1 MNEKI
6 LKYINKFAVKVGMQE
21 AKSYEDLST
30 EEKETYREWE
40 MALSGRKLTDNDVT
54 LFLESELDIAISRLT
69 DENVK
74 LNSEADI
81 FRKVE
86 VRFIKKIINFLNMPA
101 VEKQLLEKQIN

>member
-6 LKYINKFAVKVGMQE
+6 LKFLNKFATKNSLPE
-21 AKSYEDLST
+21 AKSYEDLTT
-30 EEKETYREWE
+30 EEKETYLEWE
-40 MALSGRKLTDNDVT
+40 KALSGRKLTDDDVKI
-54 LFLESELDIAISRLT
+54 FLNSELDTAISRLT

-101 VEKQLLEKQIN
+101 VEKQLLERQIN